1 MSALGG
7 FLVWSLAGLAGLLA
21 ARYLALT
28 AGSVFD
34 APVLRRVN
42 YRGSAIP
49 TAGGLLVVFAVL
61 LVEAGRA
68 TLGALGLGPEPGE
81 NLDRNLV
88 VFACFAFGLLGLV
101 DDLLG
106 NGEERGFRGH
116 LRALTEGRVTTGVLK
131 VIGGA
136 AAALVVVA
144 VSQPVSGKR
153 LVADALIVALAAN
166 LGNLLDR
173 APGRTIKVAFV
184 AYIPLALLAGSNT
197 VGVAVAPVMGAAA
210 GVLGDDLRER
220 RMLGDTGAN
229 VLGAVLGLMAVL
241 VVGRGWRTVILV
253 ALLVLNIAAELTSFS
268 RIIER
273 VPLLRRLDQAG
284 RPIDPPAE
292 GRR

>member
-7 FLVWSLAGLAGLLA
+7 MFVWALAALVGLLA
-21 ARYLALT
+21 ARYLVLT
-28 AGSVFD
+28 AGSVVD
-34 APVLRRVN
+34 APVLQRTN
-42 YRGSAIP
+42 YRGVAIP
-49 TAGGLLVVFAVL
+49 TAGGLLIVFAVL

-81 NLDRNLV
+81 NLDRSLV

-101 DDLLG
+101 DDVLG
-106 NGEERGFRGH
+106 DGEDRGFRGH
-116 LRALTEGRVTTGVLK
+116 LRALAAGRVTTGVLK

-144 VSQPVSGKR
+144 VSQPVSGRR
-153 LVADALIVALAAN
+153 LVADALVVALAAN

-173 APGRTIKVAFV
+173 APGRTLKVALV
-184 AYIPLALLAGSNT
+184 AYVPLAFLAGSNT
-197 VGVAVAPVMGAAA
+197 VGVAVAPVMGAAVA
-210 GVLGDDLRER
+210 VFGDDLRER

-253 ALLVLNIAAELTSFS
+253 VLLVLNVAAELGSFS
-268 RIIER
+268 RVIER
-273 VPLLRRLDQAG
+273 VPWLRRLDEAG
-284 RPIDPPAE
+284 RSVPPDDG

>member
-1 MSALGG
+1 MNAVGG
-7 FLVWSLAGLAGLLA
+7 FFVWALAGLAGLLA

-34 APVLRRVN
+34 APVLHRPN
-42 YRGSAIP
+42 YRGHVLP
-49 TAGGLLVVFAVL
+49 TAGGLFVVFAVL

-68 TLGALGLGPEPGE
+68 TLGALGVGSEPGE
-81 NLDRNLV
+81 NLDRSLI
-88 VFACFAFGLLGLV
+88 VFACFAFGMLGLV
-101 DDLLG
+101 DDVLG

-173 APGRTIKVAFV
+173 APGRTIKVAFL
-184 AYIPLALLAGSNT
+184 AYLPLALLSGSDT

-210 GVLGDDLRER
+210 SVFGDDLQER

-241 VVGRGWRTVILV
+241 VVGRGWRSVILV
-253 ALLVLNIAAELTSFS
+253 ALVVLNVTAELTSFS
-268 RIIER
+268 RVIER
-273 VPLLRRLDQAG
+273 VPLLRRLDVAG
-284 RPIDPPAE
+284 RPVRPDS
-292 GRR
+292 